1 MCTLLWFVQ
10 LRIIF
15 KHTEP
20 PGGLYL
26 EGVLYYRRY
35 IFVSDLGGGSIRR
48 GLYTGGAIFGILRWL
63 KNLVFCDEQHQI
75 TFNSSYN

>member
-35 IFVSDLGGGSIRR
+35 IFVSDLGGGLYAGVYTR
-48 GLYTGGAIFGILRWL
+48 GGLFSGFYGG
-63 KNLVFCDEQHQI
+63 
-75 TFNSSYN
+75 